1 MRVLALS
8 ALIGRIFG
16 LAATGAALADD
27 DAYPREIAGPGDF
40 SEHPLSEPGF
50 AGGSEAAVKKRR
62 GQSSI
67 HVATVLTMTAQS
79 PALRHR
85 GQI

>member
-1 MRVLALS
+1 MKDGEEDPVAAKTFGQAEDLA
-8 ALIGRIFG
+8 
-16 LAATGAALADD
+16 
-27 DAYPREIAGPGDF
+27 REIAGPGDF